1 MADKIPDTQE
11 ERRRYPR
18 LEVPI
23 MYRSSRKEG
32 PALPTQNFSLGGVR
46 IYSNA
51 YLKEGKQI
59 EIELCLPQEES
70 IVATVRVVWTKVLP
84 PGSDAVFDVALE
96 FLDLPDGAMDKIKEI
111 LNKNSVEE

>member
-32 PALPTQNFSLGGVR
+32 PASPTQNFSLGGVR
-46 IYSNA
+46 IFSNA

-84 PGSDAVFDVALE
+84 PGSDAVFDIALE
-96 FLDLPDGAMDKIKEI
+96 FLDLPDGSMDKIIKV
-111 LNKNSVEE
+111 LKMASVEE

>member
-1 MADKIPDTQE
+1 M
-11 ERRRYPR
+11 
-18 LEVPI
+18 EVPI

-32 PALPTQNFSLGGVR
+32 PVHPTQNFSLGGVR

-59 EIELCLPQEES
+59 EIELCLPQEDS

-96 FLDLPDGAMDKIKEI
+96 FLDLPAGAIEKLKKVLKMD
-111 LNKNSVEE
+111 SVEE

>member
-1 MADKIPDTQE
+1 LAEKTPPVKE

-32 PALPTQNFSLGGVR
+32 PVHPTQNFSLGGVR

-59 EIELCLPQEES
+59 EIELCLPQEDS

-96 FLDLPDGAMDKIKEI
+96 FLHLPAGASEKLKKILKTD
-111 LNKNSVEE
+111 SVEE